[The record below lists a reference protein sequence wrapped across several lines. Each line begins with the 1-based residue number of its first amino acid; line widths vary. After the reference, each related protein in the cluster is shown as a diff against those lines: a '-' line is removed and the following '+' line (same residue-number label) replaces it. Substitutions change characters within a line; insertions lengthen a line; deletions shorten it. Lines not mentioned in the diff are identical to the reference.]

1 MAAANA
7 GTSQRRTSA
16 QQMWGGGGLA
26 DLQYQLEADVALINY
41 KSKKSPAIRLAFFP
55 SDSAEH
61 SKASPRRVFPRE
73 PAAGAPAA
81 EATAQAAALA
91 H

>member
-16 QQMWGGGGLA
+16 QQMGGGGG

-61 SKASPRRVFPRE
+61 SKASPRRAFPRE